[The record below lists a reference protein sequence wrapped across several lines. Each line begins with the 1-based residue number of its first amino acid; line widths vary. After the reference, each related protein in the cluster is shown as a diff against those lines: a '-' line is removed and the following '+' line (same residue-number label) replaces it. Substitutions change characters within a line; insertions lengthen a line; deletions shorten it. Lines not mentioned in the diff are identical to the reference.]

1 MGVIHDAYSC
11 RVNDSAETLD
21 RLVDEW
27 LTVPDVADR
36 LGLDASKVRR
46 IVQERRI
53 IGVRRGDPRIFVV
66 PAAFLVPGHLANPAQ
81 PTAPDADQPWT
92 VLASLQGT
100 LTVLSDAGFTDEA
113 AIEWLF
119 TPGRLA
125 RRGRRSR
132 RCAPG
137 RKTEIRRR
145 AAAEL

>member
-1 MGVIHDAYSC
+1 M
-11 RVNDSAETLD
+11 NDSPETLD

-27 LTVPDVADR
+27 LTVPDIADR

-53 IGVRRGDPRIFVV
+53 IGVRRGDPRIFYV
-66 PAAFLVPGHLANPAQ
+66 PGAFLVPGHLANPAQ
-81 PTAPDADQPWT
+81 PTNRDPDLPWA

-119 TPGRLA
+119 TPDESLPGTPIDALRA
-125 RRGRRSR
+125 
-132 RCAPG
+132 G